1 MATDT
6 RMGRSEMDY
15 LERRRARKKASRN
28 YAIPLGV
35 LLATLAGGLA
45 YGAWRALRIRAQR
58 RGAPSSRHVS
68 ETAADYEHAAHRVL
82 ILGAGFGGLTVAREL
97 DRRLPATSNVSALVV
112 DRNNSLLFA
121 PLLWTVAEGRAAP
134 NDVVV
139 PIRAFQHGKRFHVLQ
154 AEVQAIDIENRLVH
168 TSAGTRSYDMLVL
181 ALGSRTVIPNLPGV
195 REHARVFGMPA
206 HAVELRN
213 RLIDAIEVAHN
224 AQDPN
229 ERREWLTFV
238 VSGGGDT
245 GIELAAVI
253 SNYLH
258 GGLFREYPW
267 LADAPV
273 RIVLVGRAGRLVPMS
288 DAATSETVKR
298 VLEQEGIEVLTGVSV
313 QGVSDRGV
321 QTSAGEIPART
332 VFWAAGVS
340 APPVVRAIPAEHA
353 ANGSLMV
360 DDRLRLP
367 THPEVYVVGDS
378 AWAFDGMT
386 NAPIPPTAQAAEHMA
401 AYVAR
406 QIADALAGRET
417 PAFHFAPLGHLALL
431 GRHTGVARIRRLML
445 TGMPAWLLWHAY
457 YLSHLPSWRN
467 RVQILLDWL
476 VSALVGRET
485 SELRLEPA
493 TDVTPAGE
501 SGVASAR

>member
-1 MATDT
+1 M
-6 RMGRSEMDY
+6 
-15 LERRRARKKASRN
+15 N
-28 YAIPLGV
+28 YTLPLGA
-35 LLATLAGGLA
+35 LLAVLAGGLA
-45 YGAWRALRIRAQR
+45 YAVWRALRVRTLR
-58 RGAPSSRHVS
+58 RGDPSPRHVS
-68 ETAADYEHAAHRVL
+68 ETAADYKHAAHRVL

-97 DRRLPATSNVSALVV
+97 DRRLPATSNVSVLVV

-121 PLLWTVAEGRAAP
+121 PLLWTVAEGRAGP

-168 TSAGTRSYDMLVL
+168 TSAGIRPYDTLVV
-181 ALGSRTVIPNLPGV
+181 ALGSRTIVPNLPGV

-213 RLIDAIEVAHN
+213 RLIDAIEAAHN

-273 RIVLVGRAGRLVPMS
+273 RIVLVGRASRLVPMS
-288 DAATSETVKR
+288 DPITSEAVKR
-298 VLEQEGIEVLTGVSV
+298 VLEREGIEVLTGVSV
-313 QGVSDRGV
+313 QGVTDRAV
-321 QTSAGEIPART
+321 RISAGEIPART

-340 APPVVRAIPAEHA
+340 APPMVRAIPAEHA
-353 ANGSLMV
+353 DNGSLMV
-360 DDRLRLP
+360 DDHLRLP
-367 THPEVYVVGDS
+367 AHPEVYVVGDS
-378 AWAFDGMT
+378 AWAFDGVT
-386 NAPIPPTAQAAEHMA
+386 GAAIPPTAQAAEHMA

-406 QIADALAGRET
+406 QIADTLAGRET

-431 GRHTGVARIRRLML
+431 GRRTGVARIRRLML
-445 TGMPAWLLWHAY
+445 TGLPAWLLWHAY
-457 YLSHLPSWRN
+457 YVSRLPSWRN
-467 RVQILLDWL
+467 RIQILLDWL

-493 TDVTPAGE
+493 TDGTPAGE
-501 SGVASAR
+501 SGAVLSR